1 MSYTQLDKDTV
12 EYKWRRDMRER
23 FRSQQEA
30 AATLKIPLY
39 RLQKAYRGDLDALTG
54 ADWYKIR
61 PILSGPVRQMMA
73 LHYFWIS

>member
-1 MSYTQLDKDTV
+1 MGYTQLDKDTV

-30 AATLKIPLY
+30 AATLKIPFY
-39 RLQKAYRGDLDALTG
+39 RLRKAYRGDLDALTG
-54 ADWYKIR
+54 ADWHKIR
-61 PILSGPVRQMMA
+61 PSLSGPVRQMMA

>member
-1 MSYTQLDKDTV
+1 MGYTQLDKDTV

-30 AATLKIPLY
+30 AAALQIPLF
-39 RLQKAYRGDLDALTG
+39 RLAKAYRGDLDALTG

-61 PILSGPVRQMMA
+61 FIISPPVRHM
-73 LHYFWIS
+73 LSLRYFWVA